1 MNAAMLHA
9 KTYRAMNDELIDVK
23 RVLIVANPKAGGF
36 SPDLLAA
43 IAAALESNAVH
54 VETRHSESKGDVTT
68 IVSAEANAFD
78 VIAIHGGDGSLNEAV
93 AGLRQS
99 AGPCPALAII
109 PGGTANVLAFDT
121 SAHFTAPEIAAAII
135 RGQTMPLHYG
145 LANGHPFVLMA
156 SAGLDA
162 AIVHAT
168 SANLKTRI
176 GKAAYMAAAVAQLWR
191 AKLPALSVTSG
202 GQSLACRMVI
212 CANTS
217 RYGGD
222 FVIAPQTSAAQ
233 SGLQLVLVEDDS
245 LIGLLRIV
253 WRILRGHGLEG
264 EGITSLRADE
274 AEIGSASPVPAQI
287 DGDPFGTLP
296 LRIAIAPT
304 ALRLIEGP

>member
-1 MNAAMLHA
+1 MLHA
-9 KTYRAMNDELIDVK
+9 KNFRAMNDELIDVK

-43 IAAALESNAVH
+43 IVAALVKDAVH
-54 VETRHSESKGDVTT
+54 VETRHSASKGDVAT
-68 IVSAEANAFD
+68 IVSGMGSTFD

-109 PGGTANVLAFDT
+109 PGGTANVLALET
-121 SAHFTAPEIAAAII
+121 GAHFTAPEIAAAIT

-162 AIVHAT
+162 AIVHST

-176 GKAAYMAAAVAQLWR
+176 GKAAYMVAAMAQLWR
-191 AKLPALSVTSG
+191 KRLPALSVTSG

-233 SGLQLVLVEDDS
+233 PGLQLVLVEDDS

-253 WRILRGHGLEG
+253 WRMLRGRGLEG
-264 EGITSLRADE
+264 AGIISLGADE

-296 LRIAIAPT
+296 LSIAIAPEP
-304 ALRLIEGP
+304 LRLIGVP